1 MLNLIP
7 VGQLDGGHVA
17 YALFGPKQDRYSR
30 IIHRSM
36 LVVFAGVAIYSATK
50 AWRASLRSSSDLFA
64 AVMTGQHWFVWWLLL
79 ALLTRFTN
87 FQEHPPTED
96 SVLSPGRKVVAWA
109 TLILFV
115 LIFMPVPLSVH

>member
-1 MLNLIP
+1 
-7 VGQLDGGHVA
+7 
-17 YALFGPKQDRYSR
+17 
-30 IIHRSM
+30 M
-36 LVVFAGVAIYSATK
+36 LVVFTGVALYSVTK
-50 AWRASLRSSSDLFA
+50 AWRASLRGREDLIS

-96 SVLSPGRKVVAWA
+96 SELSRGRRIVAWG

-115 LIFMPVPLSVH
+115 LIFMPAPLSQH